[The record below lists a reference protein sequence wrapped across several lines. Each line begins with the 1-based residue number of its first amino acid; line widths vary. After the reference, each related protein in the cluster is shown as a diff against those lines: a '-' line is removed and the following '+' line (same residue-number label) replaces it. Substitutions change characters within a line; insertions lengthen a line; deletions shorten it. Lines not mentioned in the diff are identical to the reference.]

1 MAQREPHR
9 RDAGTAA
16 FLIPAGMLIML
27 LLASIAV
34 DFTQSM
40 RAHRDLQ
47 RIADA
52 VANDVV
58 TRGLDTDHIE
68 RDGTLRLLA
77 PSELQLLANRIVSSQ
92 AEPGFRIDSIE
103 VADATPVG
111 SPEPQVVVRL
121 HATTSYVFARFIAVL
136 AHGTSIAVTSHATAK
151 ITG

>member
-1 MAQREPHR
+1 VAGRSEHS
-9 RDAGTAA
+9 RDSGTAV

-34 DFTQSM
+34 DFSQSM

-58 TRGLDTDHIE
+58 TRGLDTDRIE
-68 RDGTLRLLA
+68 REGTLKLLPA
-77 PSELQLLANRIVSSQ
+77 TELQLLAERVVAAQ
-92 AEPGFRIDSIE
+92 VEPGFHIDRVEI
-103 VADATPVG
+103 ADATPPG
-111 SPEPQVVVRL
+111 SSEPQVVVRL
-121 HATTSYVFARFIAVL
+121 HATTAYVFARFL
-136 AHGTSIAVTSHATAK
+136 APIGHGTALAVTSHATAR